1 MPNIEQPEIINRSDI
16 KKLERALLEI
26 EKEAGALTPD
36 AVVEAAAAPDSVLHS
51 YFCWDNTLAAERY
64 RKWQARQL
72 IASVRV
78 VYSPGNR
85 DSMKVRAFLNVQH
98 GDSQNYF
105 GTARVMGDDELRTR
119 LLQQAKIEMQ
129 RFKEKYGLLRELA
142 GVFAAI
148 ESVE

>member
-1 MPNIEQPEIINRSDI
+1 MPNIEQPEIIARSDI
-16 KKLERALLEI
+16 KKVERALLAI
-26 EKEAGALTPD
+26 EQEAGALTAE
-36 AVVEAAAAPDSVLHS
+36 AVLEAAAPEDSFLHK
-51 YFCWDNTLAAERY
+51 YFCWDDTVAAERY
-64 RKWQARQL
+64 RQWQARKL
-72 IASVRV
+72 IASVKV
-78 VYSPGNR
+78 TYSPSSR